1 MSVAEASKTKIN
13 NEGPRALR
21 VRDVR
26 SFQRYA
32 AAVIMLVP
40 ATCVAIGRLFQ
51 TDDSDTRQ
59 TLDLIAANPDRQF
72 TFALFGFIGLVTVVP
87 AFLAAASL
95 SRRRR
100 PMLTTVALAVNL
112 TAYLG
117 AFAMG
122 AIDNLYLIG
131 ASLPPEQR
139 DVAAIVIDKMWSTG
153 IPGVSTNLFV
163 LGHIIG
169 AILMGLALRGSI
181 ATVGWLAM
189 LLTTPMHVVAFA
201 VLQMPALDMAAWLLM
216 TLAFACCAVK
226 IVKMSNDEWDLPPLG
241 QPRKDHLGQVLDG
254 PKGPPSAGAS
264 RSWRPDGS
272 RTTLPPTASIRGKL
286 WADRISESIRGRTL
300 PTVSVRDQ
308 RWWKTFTCIELP
320 SCQPF
325 GTLQHAGASAGM
337 LIGAVPAGTS
347 IAAFP
352 AFRPKTR
359 RVLVRTLPPI

>member
-13 NEGPRALR
+13 YAGPRVRR

-26 SFQRYA
+26 TFQRYA
-32 AAVIMLVP
+32 AAVIVLLP

-72 TFALFGFIGLVTVVP
+72 TFALLGSVGLLTVVP

-100 PMLTTVALAVNL
+100 PVLTTVALAVNL
-112 TAYLG
+112 LAYLG
-117 AFAMG
+117 AFAMS

-131 ASLPPEQR
+131 ASLPADQR
-139 DVAAIVIDKMWSTG
+139 DVAAIVIDKMWSSG

-163 LGHIIG
+163 LGHILG

-189 LLTTPMHVVAFA
+189 LLTTPMHVLAFV

-216 TLAFACCAVK
+216 TLAFVCCAIK
-226 IVKMSNDEWDLPPLG
+226 IIKTPNDEWDLPPL
-241 QPRKDHLGQVLDG
+241 
-254 PKGPPSAGAS
+254 A
-264 RSWRPDGS
+264 
-272 RTTLPPTASIRGKL
+272 
-286 WADRISESIRGRTL
+286 
-300 PTVSVRDQ
+300 
-308 RWWKTFTCIELP
+308 
-320 SCQPF
+320 
-325 GTLQHAGASAGM
+325 
-337 LIGAVPAGTS
+337 
-347 IAAFP
+347 
-352 AFRPKTR
+352 
-359 RVLVRTLPPI
+359 